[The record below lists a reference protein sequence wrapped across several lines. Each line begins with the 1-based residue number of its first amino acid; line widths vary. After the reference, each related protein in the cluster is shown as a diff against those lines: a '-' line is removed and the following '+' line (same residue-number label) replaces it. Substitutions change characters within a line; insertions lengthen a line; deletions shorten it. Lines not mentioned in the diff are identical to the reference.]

1 MNQFVQTTKC
11 SRDSLPHVAE
21 CWWLSVLVH
30 LYMIPFLACMRV
42 LHRFN
47 MEHDGSQ
54 NDCNPSGNIMAS
66 RLATGP
72 GMFKWSSCSAS
83 YLEQYRRRGL
93 TDCLRDTPGGSG
105 TVAISGISLPG
116 RNMTPTEQCR
126 KSRGSSSG
134 LCNFSQTPDVSTH
147 TPTHTRAHVH
157 SHAHTTH
164 HTHTTHTHT
173 CVHCMHSLNLP
184 LQQFCGN
191 MYCRGTDNLCY
202 GQAPLE
208 GTRCDTG
215 KVSGPWILSG
225 LPPPTHACAHTHT
238 RTHTHTHAR
247 THIHT
252 QQ

>member
-66 RLATGP
+66 RLASGP
-72 GMFKWSSCSAS
+72 GMFKWSSCSAG

-105 TVAISGISLPG
+105 TVAISGTSLPG

-147 TPTHTRAHVH
+147 TPTHTRAH
-157 SHAHTTH
+157 AHTTH
-164 HTHTTHTHT
+164 HTQHTH
-173 CVHCMHSLNLP
+173 
-184 LQQFCGN
+184 
-191 MYCRGTDNLCY
+191 
-202 GQAPLE
+202 
-208 GTRCDTG
+208 
-215 KVSGPWILSG
+215 
-225 LPPPTHACAHTHT
+225 HT
-238 RTHTHTHAR
+238 RTHVYTACTPLTFHCSNSVAICTAGEQTTSATAR
-247 THIHT
+247 PRLKERVVTLAR
-252 QQ
+252 